1 MEEFD
6 KFESFRPTPFDG
18 HIHIDD
24 REHWYKMPVSQTRDS
39 GPLDRS
45 NFRSFLAGLGGEG
58 EFVEVHRFGHW
69 GPGWFEIILVDPAAE
84 EILDKAL
91 DMARGLEDYPVLDEE
106 DHSALE
112 YDEFIESW
120 DAWGRR
126 EFVEGIAKGLPDYA
140 GEVFDCWGGDNDELV
155 QALYEI
161 AADHVNWLYQS
172 TETGVEINITGLV
185 EVALTNPECRHL
197 IADFVLR
204 ERHCLK

>member
-18 HIHIDD
+18 HIDD
-24 REHWYKMPVSQTRDS
+24 REHWYRMPVSQTRDS

-69 GPGWFEIILVDPAAE
+69 GPGWFEIILVDPSATD
-84 EILDKAL
+84 ILETAL
-91 DMARGLEDYPVLDEE
+91 DMARGLEDYPVLNDE

-120 DAWGRR
+120 DSWGQGD
-126 EFVEGIAKGLPDYA
+126 FVQGIAQGLPDYA
-140 GEVFDCWGGDNDELV
+140 GEVFDYGDNDELV
-155 QALYEI
+155 DALYQI
-161 AADHVNWLYQS
+161 AADHVSWLYMS
-172 TETGVEINITGLV
+172 ACGGVDINVKELV

>member
-18 HIHIDD
+18 HISIDD
-24 REHWYKMPVSQTRDS
+24 REHWYMMPVSQTRDS

-69 GPGWFEIILVDPAAE
+69 GPGWFEIILVDPSATD
-84 EILDKAL
+84 ILETAL
-91 DMARGLEDYPVLDEE
+91 DMARGLEDYPVMDDE
-106 DHSALE
+106 DYSAEE
-112 YDEFIESW
+112 YDEFTECW
-120 DAWGRR
+120 DAWGRQD
-126 EFVEGIAKGLPDYA
+126 FVEGITKGLPDYA
-140 GEVFDCWGGDNDELV
+140 SQVFDYDIDDDLV
-155 QALYEI
+155 QSLYEI
-161 AADHVNWLYQS
+161 AADHVNWLYES
-172 TETGVEINITGLV
+172 EGNGIRINILGLV
-185 EVALTNPECRHL
+185 EAALTNPECRHL